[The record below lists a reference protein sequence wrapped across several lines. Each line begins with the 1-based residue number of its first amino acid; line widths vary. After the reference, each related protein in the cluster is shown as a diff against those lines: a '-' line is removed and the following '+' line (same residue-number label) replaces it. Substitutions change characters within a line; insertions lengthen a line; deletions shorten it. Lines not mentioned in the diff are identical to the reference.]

1 MAWCPWKPDLLAT
14 GSTAP
19 EGKIRIWSTTSISA
33 HSPTPIQTIPLNT
46 SVYSLQWS
54 PHCKELLS
62 THGSSFLPP
71 AIPRRYSSLTS
82 GDTTRRD
89 RHSLNQ
95 KPTFT
100 NTPLTNSIIVHEWPS
115 GKRLMT
121 LTNAHSSSVT
131 DSCLGPTGE
140 SIFTVCPQEE
150 AIKSWKVWNRRPTPA
165 KRESAFDKFT
175 IR

>member
-19 EGKIRIWSTTSISA
+19 EGKIQIWSLTSISA
-33 HSPTPIQTIPLNT
+33 RSPTPIQTLSLNN
-46 SVYSLQWS
+46 SVYSLHWS

-62 THGSSFLPP
+62 THGLSFLPP
-71 AIPRRYSSLTS
+71 AIPRRHSSLTG
-82 GDTTRRD
+82 GDATKRD
-89 RHSLNQ
+89 QLNQ
-95 KPTFT
+95 RLTFV
-100 NTPLTNSIIVHEWPS
+100 NTPLTNSIAVHEWPS

-131 DSCLGPTGE
+131 DSCLSPTGD
-140 SIFTVCPQEE
+140 SIFTVCPKEE
-150 AIKSWKVWNRRPTPA
+150 AIKSWKVWNQRPTVT